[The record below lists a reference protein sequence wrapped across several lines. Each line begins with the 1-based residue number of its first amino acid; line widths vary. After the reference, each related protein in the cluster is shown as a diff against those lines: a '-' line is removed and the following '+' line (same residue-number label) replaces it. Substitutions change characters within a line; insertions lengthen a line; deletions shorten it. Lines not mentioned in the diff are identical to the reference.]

1 MNKAQTRTL
10 VEYLDAR
17 LGQHTGNG
25 PEFRWFCP
33 ACIDRVG
40 SESNKQKLN
49 VNTTRSV
56 GHCYRCGYAFRD
68 FAALFRMLNNGV
80 LKMEELR
87 ILQRE
92 VRLPSSNAVDSVRQ
106 ALETVS
112 DVHVSL
118 KPVRMPDDA
127 IKLFAGKV
135 SPFAKRALRYLHGRG
150 VTDEMIEQHQISYA
164 TSGRY
169 AGYLL
174 FPVFQGGAQVY
185 FTSRFAGEATDGR
198 KSNNPPKAE
207 GFHGKST
214 CLLNYD
220 SVVGKPRVCIV
231 EGPFDMM
238 AWGGC
243 AVAIMGKAI
252 SDAQV
257 SLIETLCR
265 TGTREIVVS
274 LDPDAGVK
282 AHQIYT
288 KLLGRVPKVT
298 VLTLPSGDPWDNR
311 ERLNDLLRTRGVMDA
326 SAMVRARYRFGELV
340 PRGKSYAQRV

>member
-17 LGQHTGNG
+17 LGPHTGNG
-25 PEFRWFCP
+25 PEYRWFCP
-33 ACIDRVG
+33 VCIDRIG
-40 SESNKQKLN
+40 AESNKQKLN
-49 VNTTRSV
+49 VNTSRSV

-68 FAALFRMLNNGV
+68 FAAFFRMLNNGV

-92 VRLPSSNAVDSVRQ
+92 VRLPTNDAVSAVRQ
-106 ALETVS
+106 ALEHEQAPHGKLNSVT
-112 DVHVSL
+112 
-118 KPVRMPDDA
+118 MPIDA
-127 IKLFAGKV
+127 IKLFAGKIG
-135 SPFAKRALRYLHGRG
+135 PFAKRALRYLHGRG
-150 VTDEMIEQHQISYA
+150 VTDEMIERHQISYA

-174 FPVFQGGAQVY
+174 FPVLQGGEQVY

-198 KSNNPPKAE
+198 KSNNPPKAD

-220 SVVGKPRVCIV
+220 GVVGLRRVCVV

-238 AWGGC
+238 AWGGS
-243 AVAIMGKAI
+243 AVAIMGKDI
-252 SDAQV
+252 SDAQIL
-257 SLIETLCR
+257 LIESLCR
-265 TGTREIVVS
+265 VGTEEVVVS

-282 AHQIYT
+282 AQQIYT
-288 KLLGRVPKVT
+288 RLLGRIPKVS

-311 ERLNDLLRTRGVMDA
+311 DRLHALLRTRGVMD
-326 SAMVRARYRFGELV
+326 STAMVRARYRFGELV
-340 PRGKSYAQRV
+340 RRGNSYAQRV